1 MRITKC
7 QGLIASAAIVLALAV
22 ATPAQAE
29 WEKGVAAYN
38 SKDYATAAK
47 EFEEVT
53 KTNPDFAGGYYM
65 LGLAQNAQN
74 QLAPAVANLRK
85 AVELDSSNSSYQ
97 VALGQALLKTKE
109 YQQAYGLL
117 KGLDMASMD
126 AKYRSSYALL
136 FAQAAT
142 KSGHPEDAI
151 KVLTTQTRA
160 DGNNSHLFQAL
171 GVAYDEAGDDG
182 KAFEAF
188 KRAYE
193 INPSDQATGR
203 SAVQSGILAARR
215 SSSDAQKQRY
225 YNETG
230 QIAEHLA
237 STSPSFDHYLLAG
250 ETLMG
255 AKQYARALDWFEKAK
270 ASQPNNVLVHYYRSQ
285 CNTSLKRYDPALQ
298 DLQTALRIGAS
309 GKLRTQ
315 IYNQMGYV
323 YAAKRDFANAANAYG
338 EAGNQTK
345 VAEMKE
351 NQAKQAQ
358 NIQAEAEQAELR
370 RTIAALELQIK
381 ELEEIGEVDDANE
394 LRKQLDELKKH
405 LQ

>member
-1 MRITKC
+1 MRITGR
-7 QGLIASAAIVLALAV
+7 QGLLAGAVVLLALV
-22 ATPAQAE
+22 VSTPAQAE

-65 LGLAQNAQN
+65 LGLAQNAQD

-85 AVELDSSNSSYQ
+85 AVELDAGNASYK
-97 VALGQALLKTKE
+97 VALGQALLKTRE

-126 AKYRSSYALL
+126 AQYRSSYALL

-142 KSGHPEDAI
+142 KSGQPQDAI
-151 KVLTTQTRA
+151 RVLSTQTRA
-160 DGNNSHLFQAL
+160 DGNNHRLYQAL

-182 KAFEAF
+182 KAFESF

-193 INPSDQATGR
+193 LNPKDQATGR

-215 SSSDAQKQRY
+215 TSSDAQKARY
-225 YNETG
+225 YTETG
-230 QIAEHLA
+230 QIAERLA
-237 STSPSFDHYLLAG
+237 SSSPTFDHYLLAG
-250 ETLMG
+250 ETWMG
-255 AKQYARALDWFEKAK
+255 AKEYGRALEWFEKAK
-270 ASQPNNVLVHYYRSQ
+270 TSQPNNVLVHYYCSQ
-285 CNTSLKRYDPALQ
+285 CNTSLKRYDAALR

-323 YAAKRDFANAANAYG
+323 HAAKRDFASAANAYA
-338 EAGNQTK
+338 EAGNQAK
-345 VAEMKE
+345 VAEMRE
-351 NQAKQAQ
+351 NQDKQAQ
-358 NIQAEAEQAELR
+358 NVQAEAEQAELR
-370 RTIAALELQIK
+370 RTIAALELQIE

>member
-1 MRITKC
+1 MRIRGS
-7 QGLIASAAIVLALAV
+7 QGLIAGAAILLALAV
-22 ATPAQAE
+22 STPAQAE

-85 AVELDSSNSSYQ
+85 AVELDADNASYQ

-109 YQQAYGLL
+109 YRQAYGLL

-126 AKYRSSYALL
+126 ARYRSNYALL

-142 KSGHPEDAI
+142 KSGQPQDAI
-151 KVLTTQTRA
+151 RVLSAQAKA
-160 DGNNSHLFQAL
+160 DGNNPRLHQAL
-171 GVAYDEAGDDG
+171 GVANDEAGDDA

-193 INPSDQATGR
+193 LDPSDQATGR
-203 SAVQSGILAARR
+203 SAVRSGILAARR
-215 SSSDAQKQRY
+215 SSSNTQKQRY
-225 YNETG
+225 YQQTG
-230 QIAEHLA
+230 QIAESLA
-237 STSPSFDHYLLAG
+237 SSSPTFDHYLLAG
-250 ETLMG
+250 ETWMG
-255 AKQYARALDWFEKAK
+255 AKEYGRALEWFEKAK
-270 ASQPNNVLVHYYRSQ
+270 ASQPNNVLVHYYCSQ
-285 CNTSLKRYDPALQ
+285 CNTSMKRYDPALR

-323 YAAKRDFANAANAYG
+323 YAAKKDFANAANAYG
-338 EAGNQTK
+338 EAGNQSK
-345 VAEMKE
+345 VAEMRQ
-351 NQAKQAQ
+351 NQDKQAQ
-358 NIQAEAEQAELR
+358 NVQAEAEQAELR
-370 RTIAALELQIK
+370 RTIAALELQIR

-394 LRKQLDELKKH
+394 LRKQLDELKRH
-405 LQ
+405 QQ

>member
-1 MRITKC
+1 MKIKRS
-7 QGLIASAAIVLALAV
+7 QGLIGGAVVLLALAV
-22 ATPAQAE
+22 STPAQAE

-53 KTNPDFAGGYYM
+53 KTNPDFAGAYYM
-65 LGLAQNAQN
+65 LGLAQNALDQ
-74 QLAPAVANLRK
+74 ASPAVANLRK
-85 AVELDSSNSSYQ
+85 AVELDANNASYK

-117 KGLDMASMD
+117 KSLDLASMD
-126 AKYRSSYALL
+126 AQYRSSYALL

-142 KSGHPEDAI
+142 KSGQPQDAI
-151 KVLTTQTRA
+151 RVLTTQTRA
-160 DGNNSHLFQAL
+160 DANNHRLYQAL
-171 GVAYDEAGDDG
+171 GVAYDDAGDDG
-182 KAFEAF
+182 NAFESF

-193 INPSDQATGR
+193 LNPKDQATGR

-215 SSSDAQKQRY
+215 TSSDAQKQRY
-225 YNETG
+225 YQETG
-230 QIAEHLA
+230 QIAERLA
-237 STSPSFDHYLLAG
+237 TTSPTFEHNLLAG
-250 ETLMG
+250 ETWMG
-255 AKQYARALDWFEKAK
+255 AKEYSRALTWFDKAK
-270 ASQPNNVLVHYYRSQ
+270 ANQPNNVLVHYYRSQ
-285 CNTSLKRYDPALQ
+285 CNTALKKYDTALT

-323 YAAKRDFANAANAYG
+323 YASKRDFANAASAYA
-338 EAGNQTK
+338 EAGNQSK
-345 VAEMKE
+345 AAEMRD
-351 NQAKQAQ
+351 NQEKQAQ
-358 NIQAEAEQAELR
+358 NVQAEAEQAELR
-370 RTIAALELQIK
+370 RTIAALELQIR

>member
-1 MRITKC
+1 MKIKRS
-7 QGLIASAAIVLALAV
+7 QGLIGGAVVLLALAV
-22 ATPAQAE
+22 STPAQAE

-53 KTNPDFAGGYYM
+53 KTNPDFAGAYYM
-65 LGLAQNAQN
+65 LGLAQNALDQ
-74 QLAPAVANLRK
+74 ASPAVANLRK
-85 AVELDSSNSSYQ
+85 AVELDANNASYK

-117 KGLDMASMD
+117 KSLDLASMD
-126 AKYRSSYALL
+126 AQYRSSYALL

-142 KSGHPEDAI
+142 KSGQPQDAI
-151 KVLTTQTRA
+151 RVLTTQTRA
-160 DGNNSHLFQAL
+160 DANNHRLYQAL
-171 GVAYDEAGDDG
+171 GVAYDDAGDDG
-182 KAFEAF
+182 NAFESF

-193 INPSDQATGR
+193 LNPKDQATGR

-215 SSSDAQKQRY
+215 TSSDAQKQRY
-225 YNETG
+225 YQETG
-230 QIAEHLA
+230 QISERLA
-237 STSPSFDHYLLAG
+237 TTSPTFEHNLLAG
-250 ETLMG
+250 ETWMG
-255 AKQYARALDWFEKAK
+255 AKEYSRALTWFDKAK
-270 ASQPNNVLVHYYRSQ
+270 ANQPNNVLVHYYRSQ
-285 CNTSLKRYDPALQ
+285 CNTALKKYDTALT

-323 YAAKRDFANAANAYG
+323 YASKRDFANAASAYA
-338 EAGNQTK
+338 EAGNQSK
-345 VAEMKE
+345 AAEMRD
-351 NQAKQAQ
+351 NQEKQAQ
-358 NIQAEAEQAELR
+358 NVQAEAEQAELR
-370 RTIAALELQIK
+370 RTIAALELQIR